1 MAKLKDMLGSQ
12 ATDIQESKTA
22 VSSFKS
28 SSKKNKMISAYVDT
42 EKYNKFK
49 AINALRG
56 ISSNKTLNLLISDY
70 VLEYE
75 KLLNE

>member
-1 MAKLKDMLGSQ
+1 
-12 ATDIQESKTA
+12 
-22 VSSFKS
+22 
-28 SSKKNKMISAYVDT
+28 MISAYVDI

-49 AINALRG
+49 AINTLRG
-56 ISSNKTLNLLISDY
+56 ISNNKTLNLLISDY

>member
-1 MAKLKDMLGSQ
+1 MAKLKEMLGNQ
-12 ATDIQESKTA
+12 ATEVKESKTA
-22 VSSFKS
+22 VRSFKRKK
-28 SSKKNKMISAYVDT
+28 KKNKMISAYVDI

-49 AINALRG
+49 AINTLRG
-56 ISSNKTLNLLISDY
+56 ISNNKTLNLLISDY

>member
-75 KLLNE
+75 KLLNK